1 MQVCRLSARRL
12 ERTLPVLI
20 AGLAVWSGTLEGR
33 DESFSLFESGHV
45 RPLAVSLDGDLLV
58 AVNTPDNRLQV
69 YSLKGNLPVPIG
81 QVLVGLEPVAV
92 AVRGETAY
100 VVNHLSDSVSVVDLS
115 NPRRPFV
122 KETLL
127 TGDEPLD
134 VVIGGPDFDRLF
146 VTTAHRGQNHP
157 LDPELTSP
165 GVGRADVWVWNT
177 LDLAVDPFIL
187 TFFGDTPRALA
198 VSADGTRVWAAVFL
212 SGNRTSVLNEG
223 AVIPAGGPLDPG
235 TLVNALINDG
245 FLSPGLPPPNET
257 EQGEEGPIT
266 GLILKW
272 DGAAWRDELDRD
284 WTPRTRFRLPDLDV
298 FEIDATASPPKLLR
312 SYPGVGT
319 VLLNMA
325 VHPGDGTLYVSNLE
339 ARNAIRFEP
348 ELRDNFIRNRI
359 TRLSEE
365 SVTAIPLNPHIDY
378 TFPEGSPG
386 ERDLSLAFPTD
397 LIWSADGEN
406 LYVAASSSRMVGV
419 LNQAGVVTDRI
430 RVGGGPSGLAL
441 DEGRQRL
448 YCLNRFDHTIS
459 VIDLGQH
466 QEIHRFPLGYS
477 PEPREVREGRPLLY
491 SAANSGHGDTSCASC
506 HIFGDFDALAWD
518 LGDPTG
524 VTAENPLVIVE
535 PQAEDTLRSFHPMK
549 GPMTTQSLRGL
560 MGAGAMHWRGDR
572 NGGPE
577 EPFSESKAFL
587 AFRPTFTALMARP
600 RELPVE
606 QMEKFRDFMLEVQ
619 YPPNPIAPL
628 DGGLTA
634 GQARGKEIF
643 DSDGDRQGAG
653 GDGSSCSSCH
663 TLPLGTDG
671 QASFEGLAQ
680 DFKVAHLRNLYQKVG
695 MFGFAVPNTARTI
708 PNFPLPI
715 LEQTPTPFM
724 GDQVRGFGF
733 LHDGSAP
740 TLFAFFRAPTQ
751 QFTFN
756 DNAEGTGDEK
766 VRALEAFLFS
776 FPTGVAPVVGQQLTV
791 SGQNLEERL
800 ARLGLLKTR
809 AEAGDGDFI
818 ASGMFQ
824 GELRGMLYLGQD
836 MLQTDR
842 NTEVLTWSE
851 LLEAIEE
858 DAALMTFT
866 LVPPGNGF
874 RIGIDQDSD
883 GILNGDETPRRVPP
897 VKGWQRRR

>member
-1 MQVCRLSARRL
+1 MCRLSTRRFR
-12 ERTLPVLI
+12 RTLPVLV
-20 AGLAVWSGTLEGR
+20 ARLAAWSGTLE
-33 DESFSLFESGHV
+33 DPEKSFTLFESGHV
-45 RPLAVSLDGDLLV
+45 RPLAVSPADHLLL

-81 QVLVGLEPVAV
+81 QLLVGLEPVAV

-100 VVNHLSDSVSVVDLS
+100 VVNHLSDSISVVDLS

-127 TGDEPLD
+127 TGDEPRD
-134 VVIGGPDFDRLF
+134 VVIGGPAFDRLF

-157 LDPELTSP
+157 LNPELTSP
-165 GVGRADVWVWNT
+165 GIGRADVWVWNT
-177 LDLAVDPFIL
+177 LDLAADPFIL

-212 SGNRTSVLNEG
+212 SGNQTTALNEG
-223 AVIPAGGPLDPG
+223 AVIPPGGPLDPG
-235 TLVNALINDG
+235 TLANALINDG

-257 EQGEEGPIT
+257 EQGEEGPVT
-266 GLILKW
+266 GLILRW

-298 FEIDATASPPKLLR
+298 FEIDAAVSPPRLVR

-325 VHPGDGTLYVSNLE
+325 VHPTDGTVYVSNVE
-339 ARNAIRFEP
+339 ARNQIRFEP
-348 ELRDNFIRNRI
+348 VLRGNFIRNRI
-359 TRLSEE
+359 TRLSEA
-365 SVTAIPLNPHIDY
+365 SVTSMPLNPHIDY
-378 TFPEGSPG
+378 AFPEGSPG

-397 LIWSADGEN
+397 LIWSPDGES
-406 LYVAASSSRMVGV
+406 LYVAAFSSRMVGV
-419 LNQAGVVTDRI
+419 LNRAGAVTDRI

-477 PEPREVREGRPLLY
+477 PEPRQVREGRPLLY

-506 HIFGDFDALAWD
+506 HIFGDLDALAWD

-524 VTAENPLVIVE
+524 VTIENPLVIVE
-535 PQAEDTLRSFHPMK
+535 PQADDTLRSFHPMK
-549 GPMTTQSLRGL
+549 GPMTTQRLRGL

-572 NGGPE
+572 NGSFE
-577 EPFSESKAFL
+577 DPFSESKAFL
-587 AFRPTFTALMARP
+587 EFRPTFTALMGRP
-600 RELPVE
+600 QELPVE

-628 DGGLTA
+628 DGTLTPE
-634 GQARGKEIF
+634 QSRGKEIF
-643 DSDGDRQGAG
+643 KSDGDRQGAG
-653 GDGSSCSSCH
+653 GDDSKCSSCH
-663 TLPLGTDG
+663 TMPLGTDG

-680 DFKVAHLRNLYQKVG
+680 DFKVAHLRNLYQKLG
-695 MFGFAVPNTARTI
+695 MFGFAVPLTARTI

-715 LEQTPTPFM
+715 LEETPTPFM

-733 LHDGSAP
+733 LHDGSVP
-740 TLFAFFRAPTQ
+740 TRFAFFRAPTQ

-756 DNAEGTGDEK
+756 DDGEGTGDEK

-776 FPTGVAPVVGQQLTV
+776 FPTGLAPVVGQQLTV
-791 SGQNLEERL
+791 SGQNLDERL

-809 AEAGDGDFI
+809 AQAGEGDFI
-818 ASGMFQ
+818 ASGVFQ

-836 MLQTDR
+836 VFQTDR
-842 NTEVLTWSE
+842 TAEVLTWSE
-851 LLEAIEE
+851 LLEAIEG
-858 DAALMTFT
+858 DAALITFT
-866 LVPPGNGF
+866 IVPPGSGF
-874 RIGIDQDSD
+874 RIGVDQDSD
-883 GILNGDETPRRVPP
+883 GILNGDETPRRIPP

>member
-1 MQVCRLSARRL
+1 MRRWSIPQL
-12 ERTLPVLI
+12 QRALLVLI
-20 AGLAVWSGTLEGR
+20 AGLTVWSGTLE
-33 DESFSLFESGHV
+33 DPEQSFFLFESGHV
-45 RPLAVSLDGDLLV
+45 RPLALYPGDDLLV

-69 YSLKGNLPVPIG
+69 FSLTGNLPLPIG

-100 VVNHLSDSVSVVDLS
+100 VVNHLSDSISVVDLS
-115 NPRRPFV
+115 DPRRPFV
-122 KETLL
+122 RETLL
-127 TGDEPLD
+127 TGDEPRD
-134 VVIGGPDFDRLF
+134 IVIGGPDHNRLF

-157 LDPELTSP
+157 LDPELASP
-165 GVGRADVWVWNT
+165 GAGRADVWVWNT
-177 LDLAVDPFIL
+177 LDLAADPFIL
-187 TFFGDTPRALA
+187 TFFGDTTRALA

-212 SGNRTSVLNEG
+212 SGNQTTVLNEG
-223 AVIPAGGPLDPG
+223 AVIPPGDGPLDPG
-235 TLVNALINDG
+235 TLINLLINDG
-245 FLSPGLPPPNET
+245 FVSPGLPPPQET
-257 EQGEEGPIT
+257 EQGEEAPLT
-266 GLILKW
+266 GLILRW
-272 DGAAWRDELDRD
+272 DGAAWRDESNRD

-298 FEIDATASPPKLLR
+298 FEIDATVSPPQLVH

-325 VHPGDGTLYVSNLE
+325 VHPTDGTVYVSNLE
-339 ARNAIRFEP
+339 ARNQIRFEP
-348 ELRDNFIRNRI
+348 ELRGNFIRNRI

-365 SVTAIPLNPHIDY
+365 SVTSIPLNPHIDY
-378 TFPEGSPG
+378 TFPEGSRA

-397 LIWSADGEN
+397 LIWSAAAES

-419 LNQAGVVTDRI
+419 LSRDGVVTDRI

-441 DEGRQRL
+441 DEERQRL

-477 PEPREVREGRPLLY
+477 PEPREVREGRPTLY

-535 PQAEDTLRSFHPMK
+535 PQADDTLRPFHPMK

-572 NGGPE
+572 NGSFE

-587 AFRPTFTALMARP
+587 AFRPTFTALMGRP
-600 RELPVE
+600 QELPVE

-628 DGGLTA
+628 DGTLTPE
-634 GQARGKEIF
+634 QSRGKEIF

-653 GDGSSCSSCH
+653 GDGSKCSSCH

-708 PNFPLPI
+708 PAFPLPI
-715 LEQTPTPFM
+715 LEATPTPFL

-740 TLFAFFRAPTQ
+740 TLFNFFRAPTQ

-756 DNAEGTGDEK
+756 DDAEGTGDEK
-766 VRALEAFLFS
+766 VRALQAFLLS
-776 FPTGVAPVVGQQLTV
+776 FPTGLAPVVGQQITV
-791 SGQNLEERL
+791 NGQNLGQRL
-800 ARLGLLKTR
+800 ARLELLKAR
-809 AEAGDGDFI
+809 AEAGDGDLV
-818 ASGMFQ
+818 ASGILQ
-824 GELRGMLYLGQD
+824 GEVRGMFYLGEGIF
-836 MLQTDR
+836 QTDR
-842 NTEVLTWSE
+842 KDEGISWQEMLETVEAGGA
-851 LLEAIEE
+851 LL
-858 DAALMTFT
+858 TFT
-866 LVPPGNGF
+866 VVPPGSGF
-874 RIGIDQDSD
+874 RIGVDQDSD
-883 GILNGDETPRRVPP
+883 AVLNGDETARRAPP